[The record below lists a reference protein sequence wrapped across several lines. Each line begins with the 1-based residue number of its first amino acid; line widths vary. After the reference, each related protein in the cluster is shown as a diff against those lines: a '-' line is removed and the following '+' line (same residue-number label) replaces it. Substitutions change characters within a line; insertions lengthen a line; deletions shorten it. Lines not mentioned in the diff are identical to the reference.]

1 MKEEYFVTVYS
12 IDEQKNICAN
22 MRKNIISM
30 LKESGSGHPGGSL
43 SIVEILTALYFGG
56 VMEYDLNDIKGP
68 QSDRFI
74 LSKGHAAPALYALF
88 TELGFIKEEELKT
101 LRKFGSR
108 LQGHPC
114 SSSIP
119 EIEVSTGSLGQGFS
133 VACGLAEGLKMSGN
147 NKCVFTILGD
157 GETQE
162 GLVWEAA
169 QFASHYQLN
178 NLVAIVDNNGL
189 QIDGTVEQ
197 VGGYKN
203 IAEKFEAFGWQTT
216 SVDGHDLNE
225 LFGVLMAAKASHMPF
240 CVIANTVKGKGVS
253 FMENQVGWHGTAP
266 NAEQAAEAL
275 KELKDVK

>member
-1 MKEEYFVTVYS
+1 MAMQS
-12 IDEQKNICAN
+12 IDEQKKICTS

-30 LKESGSGHPGGSL
+30 LEESGSGHPGGSL
-43 SIVEILTALYFGG
+43 SIVEIITSLYFGG
-56 VMEYDLNDIKGP
+56 VMEYDLNNIKGP
-68 QSDRFI
+68 ESDRFI

-88 TELGFIKEEELKT
+88 VELGFIKEEELKT
-101 LRKFGSR
+101 LRKFKSR

-114 SSSIP
+114 SLSIP

-133 VACGLAEGLKMSGN
+133 IACGLAHGLKISGSD
-147 NKCVFTILGD
+147 KCVFTILGD
-157 GETQE
+157 GETEE
-162 GLVWEAA
+162 GQVWEAA

-189 QIDGTVEQ
+189 QIDGPVEK

-216 SVDGHDLNE
+216 TVNGHDLNE

-266 NAEQAAEAL
+266 NAEQAAQAL
-275 KELKDVK
+275 KELKEVE